1 MSGTYYYNYNSSAT
15 QINNQ
20 VVQTGAAYDF
30 IGVLVRDI
38 VRNIIISPTY
48 QAAILQNT
56 TAFPAATITEANLV
70 INNIDL
76 ITNIIESGPSASP
89 GKRPISYTPIVNSN
103 VINATKIIL
112 ANKNYIVAE
121 VSRYVDV
128 NWSNISNGSVAFYTV
143 ANATPLS
150 AGNVSYVTL
159 LETVTE
165 DTILPNVS
173 TSFHQPSYIS
183 ALGYTFEYI
192 GSGTTLATALP
203 YAGGVPIQENEVT
216 EEKGGRVYFTS
227 TDQQGDF
234 RIGDNLVFNRVDG
247 TISGRTF
254 TKALFATMTPYIL
267 AIEG

>member
-1 MSGTYYYNYNSSAT
+1 MS
-15 QINNQ
+15 
-20 VVQTGAAYDF
+20 
-30 IGVLVRDI
+30 
-38 VRNIIISPTY
+38 
-48 QAAILQNT
+48 
-56 TAFPAATITEANLV
+56 
-70 INNIDL
+70 
-76 ITNIIESGPSASP
+76 
-89 GKRPISYTPIVNSN
+89 VNPN
-103 VINATKIIL
+103 VINAAKIIL
-112 ANKNYIVAE
+112 ANRDFIVAE
-121 VSRYVDV
+121 VSQYIDR

-150 AGNVSYVTL
+150 AGNVSYVKL
-159 LETVTE
+159 LETNTDE
-165 DTILPNVS
+165 TILANSSV
-173 TSFHQPSYIS
+173 SFHQPSYIS